1 MKTAVLLGGT
11 SSERNVS
18 LASGAA
24 IAQALKQLGHEV
36 VLLDP
41 AYGKDQKIELFSQVG
56 LTPPEQQ
63 ELKRLPAEQGKALFE
78 LVDIITR
85 EKIDIVFN
93 ALHGG
98 MGENGI
104 MQSIFEAAKIK
115 YTGSGVM
122 ASALAMNK
130 AVSKN
135 IFQSC
140 GVPTPEFLFLKN
152 LTDRASACKEI
163 RSKFKFPLVLKPNE
177 EGSTVGL
184 SIVKDESAL
193 ETAWD
198 KAAAYGD
205 VLVESYISGR
215 ELTVAVLGD
224 KALPVIEIIPEGGFY
239 DYEHKYTKGKTNYVC
254 PAEIPSEVADAAK
267 SFAVKAFQGL
277 MCSAYARID
286 FRLSEDNKLYCLEV
300 NTLPG
305 MTATSLVPKAA
316 KAEGIEFDQLIKQI
330 IQLSLKT

>member
-18 LASGAA
+18 LASGTA
-24 IAQALKQLGHEV
+24 IAHALKQLGHEV

-41 AYGKDQKIELFSQVG
+41 AYGKDQKIEPFSQVG
-56 LTPPEQQ
+56 MTPPQQQ
-63 ELKRLPAEQGKALFE
+63 ELKRLPAEQGSALLE
-78 LVDIITR
+78 LVEIITH
-85 EKIDIVFN
+85 EKIEIVFN

-130 AVSKN
+130 VVSKK
-135 IFQSC
+135 IFLSC
-140 GVPTPEFLFLKN
+140 GVPTPDFLFFKKG
-152 LTDRASACKEI
+152 TDRTSASNEI
-163 RSKFKFPLVLKPNE
+163 LSKFKCPVVMKPNE

-184 SIVKDESAL
+184 SIVKEGKDLAS
-193 ETAWD
+193 AWD
-198 KAAAYGD
+198 KASAYGD
-205 VLVESYISGR
+205 VLVESYIAGR

-267 SFAVKAFQGL
+267 KFAVKAFQGL

-316 KAEGIEFDQLIKQI
+316 KAEGMEFEDLIQRI
-330 IQLSLKT
+330 VTLSMS